1 MEKKWAPTNTAVGAY
16 FWTIA
21 QPFSIFRKLLA
32 IIPSIQNHPHLRIL
46 NLKISTN
53 TKSPMLLT
61 FLSFFLRISTYLKS
75 TVILPPISNVQLF
88 HFKTNPSI
96 KWAVSVFSSIVDR
109 INRIKNKARFFK
121 KGYNDMKVILKHYWK
136 LIMTFVTTIETF
148 THYISKSSKLKKVLL
163 LR

>member
-1 MEKKWAPTNTAVGAY
+1 M
-16 FWTIA
+16 
-21 QPFSIFRKLLA
+21 
-32 IIPSIQNHPHLRIL
+32 
-46 NLKISTN
+46 
-53 TKSPMLLT
+53 
-61 FLSFFLRISTYLKS
+61 
-75 TVILPPISNVQLF
+75 
-88 HFKTNPSI
+88 
-96 KWAVSVFSSIVDR
+96 SVFSSIVDR